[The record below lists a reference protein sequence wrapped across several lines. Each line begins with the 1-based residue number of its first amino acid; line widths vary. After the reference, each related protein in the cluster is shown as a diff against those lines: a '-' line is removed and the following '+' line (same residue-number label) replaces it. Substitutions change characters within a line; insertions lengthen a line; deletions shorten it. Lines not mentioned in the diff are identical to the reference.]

1 MRIGYV
7 RVSTNDQNPELQRDA
22 IERAKC
28 ELIFE
33 DKMTGVKAKRPGL
46 NKLLKTLKPG
56 DTVVVWK
63 LDRLGRSL
71 INLADL
77 LQTFKKMDVKFLSIT
92 EGINTNTSM
101 GRFTFHIM
109 SALAEMEREII
120 IERTRAGLAAAR
132 KKGRIGGRPPKYTY
146 EEWQQMGRLIRNG
159 LTRNQVAI
167 IYDVGVSTLYRKF
180 PASKLESGMD
190 EAETRA
196 DEAYFEEKTDWEQA
210 LELESKSLS

>member
-7 RVSTNDQNPELQRDA
+7 RVSTIDQNTELQREA
-22 IERAKC
+22 IERANC

-33 DKMTGVKAKRPGL
+33 DKMTGTKAKRPGL
-46 NKLLKTLKPG
+46 NQLLKKLKPG

-77 LQTFKKMDVKFLSIT
+77 LQTFKQKNIKFLSLT
-92 EGINTNTSM
+92 EGINTDTSM

-120 IERTRAGLAAAR
+120 IERTRAGLAVAR
-132 KKGRIGGRPPKYTY
+132 KKGRIGGRRPKYSQ
-146 EEWQQMGRLIRNG
+146 EEWAQMGRLILDG
-159 LTRNQVAI
+159 MSRNQVAI
-167 IYDVGVSTLYRKF
+167 IFDVGVSTLYKKF
-180 PASKLESGMD
+180 PAAQIDNLSDAYSD
-190 EAETRA
+190 A
-196 DEAYFEEKTDWEQA
+196 DEREEFSKRPIWEQA
-210 LELESKSLS
+210 LEEG

>member
-7 RVSTNDQNPELQRDA
+7 RVSTIDQNPELQREA
-22 IERAKC
+22 IERANC

-33 DKMTGVKAKRPGL
+33 DKMTGTKAKRPGL
-46 NKLLKTLKPG
+46 NRLLKKLKPG

-77 LQTFKKMDVKFLSIT
+77 LQTFKQKNIKFLSLT
-92 EGINTNTSM
+92 EGINTDTSM

-120 IERTRAGLAAAR
+120 IERTRAGLAVAR
-132 KKGRIGGRPPKYTY
+132 KKGRIGGRPPKYSQ
-146 EEWQQMGRLIRNG
+146 EDWAQMGRLILDGMSRK
-159 LTRNQVAI
+159 QVAI
-167 IYDVGVSTLYRKF
+167 IFDVGVSTLYKKF
-180 PASKLESGMD
+180 PASQMESLD
-190 EAETRA
+190 DAYTDA
-196 DEAYFEEKTDWEQA
+196 DEQAEFNKRPIWEQA
-210 LELESKSLS
+210 LEED